1 MVALGRAGAVAT
13 IYILTARLLL
23 ALLSK
28 SSNVAVF
35 WPASGIAV
43 GREINSGR
51 RACLPPV
58 IGAVVGTIAGSR

>member
-1 MVALGRAGAVAT
+1 MLSWYLWRPDGTARGARVALSRAGAVAT

-28 SSNVAVF
+28 PSNVAVF

-43 GREINSGR
+43 GM
-51 RACLPPV
+51 
-58 IGAVVGTIAGSR
+58 